1 MEAPRRLSTP
11 YQVRIRSVPGP
22 YQVRIYNY
30 GEGTEKLRRRYGPDT
45 EIVRRS
51 YGEDTEKA
59 LPYTKTLQVSVSAGI
74 KIVSLPDK
82 SSWSVCRLRFGV

>member
-30 GEGTEKLRRRYGPDT
+30 GEGTEKLRRRYGKSPPLHKNST
-45 EIVRRS
+45 SFCVRWHKNRIFAGQKQLVGLS
-51 YGEDTEKA
+51 LA
-59 LPYTKTLQVSVSAGI
+59 LRRMRKVRAT
-74 KIVSLPDK
+74 
-82 SSWSVCRLRFGV
+82 